1 MLIPFYYLQVKNVSQ
16 DEIQG
21 KIGKIYIPDQ
31 KVIINKNMSNL
42 FLQSIYMKADR
53 IKNNVWATNLTR
65 TVGTMV
71 RGMCTDTPK
80 NDSIGG
86 SSVS

>member
-53 IKNNVWATNLTR
+53 IKNNEAFAMMGKPILLGPLALWYVECVR
-65 TVGTMV
+65 IHPKMV
-71 RGMCTDTPK
+71 L
-80 NDSIGG
+80 
-86 SSVS
+86 